1 MEIIVGQL
9 SGFCFGVN
17 NAVTKTSE
25 LVKQQEKIYCLG
37 ELVHNKGLVESLEKQ
52 GLRTINYVEEAPKGS
67 KLVLRAHGVPP
78 EIYEKAKKN
87 QNEVFDFTCPMVI
100 KIHKQVEEKRTNNYI
115 FILGEKNHAE
125 VIGTKGFSGAN
136 SFVIETQEDIEE
148 AINQFKKSNLKNLYI
163 IAQTT
168 FSVQKFEKIVS
179 EISERLKEYNI
190 EINKSIC
197 ASTQNRQAEA
207 EKMSKEVDFMIVI
220 GGKNSANTVKLY
232 EISKQNCPSIH
243 IENKKELDLEEI
255 KKYNRIGVTAG
266 ASTPKE
272 NIQEV
277 VQILEEIK

>member
-1 MEIIVGQL
+1 MEIVIGQL

-25 LVKQQEKIYCLG
+25 IVKKQGITYCLG
-37 ELVHNKGLVESLEKQ
+37 ELVHNKNVIENLEKQ
-52 GLRTINYVEEAPKGS
+52 GLHTINHVEEAPKGS
-67 KLVLRAHGVPP
+67 KLVLRAHGVAP

-100 KIHKQVEEKRTNNYI
+100 KIHKHVEEKRKNNYI
-115 FILGEKNHAE
+115 FILGEKSHAE
-125 VIGTKGFSGAN
+125 VIGTKGFSGEN
-136 SFVIETQEDIEE
+136 SFVIETIDDIEE
-148 AINQFKKSNLKNLYI
+148 AINQFKKSKLKSLYI

-168 FSVQKFEKIVS
+168 FSVARFDDIVK
-179 EISERLKEYNI
+179 EISERLKKYNI

-197 ASTQNRQAEA
+197 NSTQNRQAEA

-220 GGKNSANTVKLY
+220 GGKNSANTIKLY

-243 IENKKELDLEEI
+243 IENKNELDLEEI
-255 KKYNRIGVTAG
+255 KKYNRIGITTG
-266 ASTPKE
+266 ASTPKD